1 MKPQAC
7 EQRVASIIPRPV
19 HIVTGQGVFHLT
31 AETIVRSNSAV
42 SKEARLLK
50 SDLSARRGAAPMR
63 PCEHSAASQ
72 PPHIALEL
80 ASESSLPAAGYCLD
94 ISPTRIKITG
104 KDAAGV
110 FYGTRTLLQLLPT
123 TTNFESAE
131 IPAMTITDHPRFAWR
146 GMMIDSARH
155 FIEVD
160 HIKSFLDWMAFHKLN
175 NLHWHLSD
183 DQGWRIEIKKYP
195 KLTEVGAYRESTPP
209 YGDRKGSD
217 HTRYGAFY
225 TQQQIQEVVRYAAER
240 HITVLPEIDMPGHMA
255 AATAAYPY
263 LGNSDLPDYAPKVQ
277 NHWGIHPYTL
287 APTEAVFEFV
297 DDIFTE
303 VCALFPSTYIH
314 MGGDEA
320 PKTQWEASPRV
331 QALMQAKGLK
341 DGHEVQ
347 SYFVKRV
354 EKILASKGRKLIGWD
369 EIREGGLSPQASVMS
384 WRGEAGGIA
393 SAQEGHDVVM
403 CPQSHM
409 YFDYYQAP
417 AAQELAKGAEF
428 QAFEN
433 FLPLQ
438 QVYQYDPVPAQLSPQ
453 EATHI
458 LGVQANLWSEFIKDF
473 KKMQY
478 QAFPRIAALAE
489 VAWSPAADKDY
500 ANFLER
506 LEDILAHYQLAQI
519 NCGPIYTPAPQD
531 ETPAKS

>member
-1 MKPQAC
+1 
-7 EQRVASIIPRPV
+7 
-19 HIVTGQGVFHLT
+19 
-31 AETIVRSNSAV
+31 
-42 SKEARLLK
+42 
-50 SDLSARRGAAPMR
+50 
-63 PCEHSAASQ
+63 
-72 PPHIALEL
+72 
-80 ASESSLPAAGYCLD
+80 
-94 ISPTRIKITG
+94 
-104 KDAAGV
+104 
-110 FYGTRTLLQLLPT
+110 
-123 TTNFESAE
+123 
-131 IPAMTITDHPRFAWR
+131 
-146 GMMIDSARH
+146 
-155 FIEVD
+155 
-160 HIKSFLDWMAFHKLN
+160 
-175 NLHWHLSD
+175 
-183 DQGWRIEIKKYP
+183 
-195 KLTEVGAYRESTPP
+195 
-209 YGDRKGSD
+209 
-217 HTRYGAFY
+217 
-225 TQQQIQEVVRYAAER
+225 
-240 HITVLPEIDMPGHMA
+240 
-255 AATAAYPY
+255 
-263 LGNSDLPDYAPKVQ
+263 
-277 NHWGIHPYTL
+277 
-287 APTEAVFEFV
+287 
-297 DDIFTE
+297 
-303 VCALFPSTYIH
+303 
-314 MGGDEA
+314 
-320 PKTQWEASPRV
+320 
-331 QALMQAKGLK
+331 
-341 DGHEVQ
+341 
-347 SYFVKRV
+347 
-354 EKILASKGRKLIGWD
+354 
-369 EIREGGLSPQASVMS
+369 MS

>member
-1 MKPQAC
+1 
-7 EQRVASIIPRPV
+7 
-19 HIVTGQGVFHLT
+19 
-31 AETIVRSNSAV
+31 
-42 SKEARLLK
+42 
-50 SDLSARRGAAPMR
+50 MR

-354 EKILASKGRKLIGWD
+354 EKSLRA
-369 EIREGGLSPQASVMS
+369 
-384 WRGEAGGIA
+384 RG
-393 SAQEGHDVVM
+393 
-403 CPQSHM
+403 
-409 YFDYYQAP
+409 
-417 AAQELAKGAEF
+417 
-428 QAFEN
+428 
-433 FLPLQ
+433 
-438 QVYQYDPVPAQLSPQ
+438 
-453 EATHI
+453 
-458 LGVQANLWSEFIKDF
+458 AN
-473 KKMQY
+473 
-478 QAFPRIAALAE
+478 
-489 VAWSPAADKDY
+489 
-500 ANFLER
+500 
-506 LEDILAHYQLAQI
+506 
-519 NCGPIYTPAPQD
+519 
-531 ETPAKS
+531 